1 MFKSIKDF
9 IQNLSFV
16 GGEWR
21 TDGIHKKTRTK
32 YDTWGFDIRG
42 WSVHKFNKKTYSKYD
57 IYGWDYDGWSED
69 KINKKTEKKYDVN
82 GYNYFG
88 FNKNGYDVNGFDKN
102 GFDKNGF
109 DKNGFDN
116 KGGYY
121 IQSEAYYDSILTS
134 NNGILIALL
143 AKIAKSDGFISPNEA
158 IYIGQII
165 DDMHVDTN
173 FREVYGNKIVNREKD
188 ITSNIEYL
196 CKSLPITALRDITIF
211 LQKLVKITT
220 VDGVFYEAHYT
231 MMLEIMKHLHIDEKT
246 QKTFIAQLLQKKPS
260 VNKDIEVV
268 QDKELEKLKKELK
281 KLENKLQELIEKK
294 VECLND
300 IEEFNQQYN
309 LQLGELIKSILNL
322 KKEILHHKTIKK
334 RTCKD
339 QYQEDFKTLEDT
351 KDTINELKE
360 TLSQLEEQLDEL
372 DEDDENYNE
381 LLEAHEELQK
391 ALDGLEKDLI
401 SQEEELQKIKSFMEN
416 DELDEEYE
424 EVKSQYEEYTNDYE
438 QIQEAHKDIFTL
450 NENEK
455 VELKKLYKKA
465 ARLCH
470 PDIVPDEL
478 KEKAHKL
485 MQELNHAYSKK
496 DLKNVQKILA
506 SLESG
511 SGFEL
516 TSDSIADKELLKE
529 KIKEYKNNIAQTES
543 EIETIKEDDTYQTI
557 LELDDWDAYFEALK
571 SELQKE
577 IQRLKEEAKSVL
589 EESNE
594 EDLSEEDDSSDNT
607 LDTDEDDSNGIKMEE
622 SAYAAHIQSM
632 QNPSFEKI
640 RRYCNNLVDENHADE
655 MQAYLAEDGK
665 MHKALIYDALEQ
677 FLERVDGQTILLID
691 WGCGQGIGSM
701 LVLDYIREKQ
711 LNIKID
717 KVMLL
722 DNDAEYLSRAILHVE
737 GLKQN
742 DIDIIAIDVRNAK
755 DIEKLNKL
763 RNHLS
768 LNLFVNDVMPLEY
781 LDIDFDIFENAYFMC
796 ISNESDEKIEEFF
809 EIISDFAEID
819 KIISNRETKVG
830 KFKKFEKIF
839 RLGEI

>member
-9 IQNLSFV
+9 IQNSSFV

-32 YDTWGFDIRG
+32 YDTCGFDIRG
-42 WSVHKFNKKTYSKYD
+42 WSVHKFNKKTKTKYD
-57 IYGWDYDGWSED
+57 IYGWDYEGWSKD
-69 KINKKTEKKYDVN
+69 KINKKTEKKYDKN

-88 FNKNGYDVNGFDKN
+88 FNKNGYD
-102 GFDKNGF
+102 
-109 DKNGFDN
+109 N
-116 KGGYY
+116 KGGHYT
-121 IQSEAYYDSILTS
+121 QSETYYDSILTS

-143 AKIAKSDGFISPNEA
+143 AKIAKSDGFGSPNEA
-158 IYIGQII
+158 KYISQII
-165 DDMHVDTN
+165 DEMQVDKH
-173 FREVYGNKIVNREKD
+173 FREVYGKKIVNREKE

-196 CKSLPITALRDITIF
+196 CKSLPITENITAF

-231 MMLEIMKHLHIDEKT
+231 MMLEIMKHLHIDDKT
-246 QKTFIAQLLQKKPS
+246 QKTFISQLLQKKPS

-281 KLENKLQELIEKK
+281 KLETKLQELIEKK

-391 ALDGLEKDLI
+391 ALDGLKKDLI
-401 SQEEELQKIKSFMEN
+401 LQEEELQNIKSFMEN
-416 DELDEEYE
+416 DKLDEEYE

-478 KEKAHKL
+478 KEKAHEL

-516 TSDSIADKELLKE
+516 TSDSITDKELLKE

-543 EIETIKEDDTYQTI
+543 EIEAIKEDDTYQTI
-557 LELDDWDAYFEALK
+557 LELDDWDVYFEALK
-571 SELQKE
+571 SELQQE
-577 IQRLKEEAKSVL
+577 IQRLKEEAKAVL

-594 EDLSEEDDSSDNT
+594 EDLSEESDFSDNT
-607 LDTDEDDSNGIKMEE
+607 LNTDEDDSNGIKMEE
-622 SAYAAHIQSM
+622 SPYAAHIQSI

-640 RRYCNNLVDENHADE
+640 RRYCNNLVDDNQADE
-655 MQAYLAEDGK
+655 MQEYLAENGK

-677 FLERVDGQTILLID
+677 FLEKLHGKAITLID

-711 LNIKID
+711 LDIKIE
-717 KVMLL
+717 KIILV

-742 DIDIIAIDVRNAK
+742 DIEIEGIDARNAK

-796 ISNESDEKIEEFF
+796 VSNESDEKIEEFF
-809 EIISDFAEID
+809 DIISDFAEID
-819 KIISNRETKVG
+819 KIISDRETKVG

-839 RLGEI
+839 TTMSNYSGHDIPDIDINDDEISR

>member
-1 MFKSIKDF
+1 MEIQDF

-42 WSVHKFNKKTYSKYD
+42 WSVHKFNKKTKTKYD

-69 KINKKTEKKYDVN
+69 KINKKTEKEYDKN

-88 FNKNGYDVNGFDKN
+88 FNKD
-102 GFDKNGF
+102 
-109 DKNGFDN
+109 GFDN
-116 KGGYY
+116 KGGHYT
-121 IQSEAYYDSILTS
+121 QSEAYYDSILTS

-158 IYIGQII
+158 NYISQII
-165 DDMHVDTN
+165 DDMHVDKHL
-173 FREVYGNKIVNREKD
+173 REVYSKKIVNREKD

-196 CKSLPITALRDITIF
+196 CKSLNIEYLCKSLLITELKYITIF

-231 MMLEIMKHLHIDEKT
+231 MMLEIMKHLHIDDKT

-351 KDTINELKE
+351 KDTIYELKE
-360 TLSQLEEQLDEL
+360 TLAQLEEQLDKL

-401 SQEEELQKIKSFMEN
+401 SQEEELQKTKSLMEN

-478 KEKAHKL
+478 KEKAHEL

-496 DLKNVQKILA
+496 DFKNVQKILA

-516 TSDSIADKELLKE
+516 TSDSITDKELLKE

-640 RRYCNNLVDENHADE
+640 RRYCNNLVDDQEADD
-655 MQAYLAEDGK
+655 MQEYLAENGK
-665 MHKALIYDALEQ
+665 MHKALMYDALEQ
-677 FLERVDGQTILLID
+677 FLEKLDGETITLID

-711 LNIKID
+711 LDIKIE
-717 KVMLL
+717 KIILV

-742 DIDIIAIDVRNAK
+742 DIEIVVIDAKNAK
-755 DIEKLNKL
+755 DIEKLNKT

-768 LNLFVNDVMPLEY
+768 LNLFVNDAMPLEY
-781 LDIDFDIFENAYFMC
+781 LDIDFDIFEKAYFMC
-796 ISNESDEKIEEFF
+796 VSNESDEKIEEFF

-819 KIISNRETKVG
+819 KIISDRETKVG

-839 RLGEI
+839 RLD

>member
-1 MFKSIKDF
+1 MFENIKDF

-32 YDTWGFDIRG
+32 YDPWGFDIKG
-42 WSVHKFNKKTYSKYD
+42 WSKDKINKQTGTKYD
-57 IYGWDYDGWSED
+57 IYEWDYEGWSKD
-69 KINKKTEKKYDVN
+69 KINKKTEKEYDEY

-88 FNKNGYDVNGFDKN
+88 FNKYGY
-102 GFDKNGF
+102 
-109 DKNGFDN
+109 DN
-116 KGGYY
+116 KGGHYT
-121 IQSEAYYDSILTS
+121 QSEAYYDSILTS

-143 AKIAKSDGFISPNEA
+143 AKIAKSDGVVSKNEA
-158 IYIGQII
+158 KYISQII
-165 DDMHVDTN
+165 DDMQVDKH
-173 FREVYGNKIVNREKD
+173 FREVYSKKIVNREKE

-196 CKSLPITALRDITIF
+196 CKRLLITELKYITMF
-211 LQKLVKITT
+211 LQKLIKITT
-220 VDGVFYEAHYT
+220 VDGVFYEAHHT

-260 VNKDIEVV
+260 VTKDMEVV

-322 KKEILHHKTIKK
+322 KKEILHNKTLKK
-334 RTCKD
+334 RTCKN

-360 TLSQLEEQLDEL
+360 TLAQLEEQLDKL

-381 LLEAHEELQK
+381 LLAAHEELQK
-391 ALDGLEKDLI
+391 ALDELEKDLI
-401 SQEEELQKIKSFMEN
+401 FQEEELQKTKSFMEN

-424 EVKSQYEEYTNDYE
+424 EVKSQYEEYANDYE
-438 QIQEAHKDIFTL
+438 QVQKAHKDIFTL

-478 KEKAHKL
+478 KEKAHEL

-496 DLKNVQKILA
+496 DLKNVQKILV

-516 TSDSIADKELLKE
+516 TSDSITDKELIKA
-529 KIKEYKNNIAQTES
+529 KIEEYKNNIAETEA
-543 EIETIKEDDTYQTI
+543 EIETIKEDETYQTI
-557 LELDDWDAYFEALK
+557 SKLDDWDGYFEALK
-571 SELQKE
+571 SELEKE
-577 IQRLKEEAKSVL
+577 VQRLEEEAKSVL

-594 EDLSEEDDSSDNT
+594 ENLSEESDFSDNT
-607 LDTDEDDSNGIKMEE
+607 LDEYEDDVHEITMEE
-622 SAYAAHIQSM
+622 SPYATHIHSI

-640 RRYCNNLVDENHADE
+640 RRYCNNLVDDNQADE
-655 MQAYLAEDGK
+655 MQEYLAENGK
-665 MHKALIYDALEQ
+665 MHKALMYDALEQ
-677 FLERVDGQTILLID
+677 FLEKLDGQTITLID

-701 LVLDYIREKQ
+701 LVLDYIRERQ
-711 LNIKID
+711 LNIEIQQVLLVD
-717 KVMLL
+717 KDV
-722 DNDAEYLSRAILHVE
+722 DYLSRAMLHVDV
-737 GLKQN
+737 LKKN
-742 DIDIIAIDVRNAK
+742 DIDIEAIDARHTK
-755 DIEKLNKL
+755 HIEKLNKTQ
-763 RNHLS
+763 NHLT
-768 LNLFVNDVMPLEY
+768 LNLFVNDTMPLEY
-781 LDIDFDIFENAYFMC
+781 ENIDFDIFENAYFMC
-796 ISNESDEKIEEFF
+796 LSHESDEVIEDFVENVSDSIEID
-809 EIISDFAEID
+809 EIISDR
-819 KIISNRETKVG
+819 KTKVG
-830 KFKKFEKIF
+830 KFMKYEKIF
-839 RLGEI
+839 SIAKISNK

>member
-1 MFKSIKDF
+1 MFKNIKDF

-42 WSVHKFNKKTYSKYD
+42 WSKDKINKKTYTKYD
-57 IYGWDYDGWSED
+57 IYEWDYDGWSKD
-69 KINKKTEKKYDVN
+69 KINKKTEKEYDEY

-88 FNKNGYDVNGFDKN
+88 FNKDGYDVNGKN
-102 GFDKNGF
+102 SFGF
-109 DKNGFDN
+109 N
-116 KGGYY
+116 KYGYDSTGCHY
-121 IQSEAYYDSILTS
+121 TQSEAYYDSILTS

-143 AKIAKSDGFISPNEA
+143 AKIAKSDGFGSPNEA
-158 IYIGQII
+158 KYISQII
-165 DDMHVDTN
+165 DEMQVDKN
-173 FREVYGNKIVNREKD
+173 FREVYGKKIVNREKE

-196 CKSLPITALRDITIF
+196 CKSLPITENITAF

-231 MMLEIMKHLHIDEKT
+231 MMLEIMKHLHIDDKT

-322 KKEILHHKTIKK
+322 KKEILHKKTIKK

-360 TLSQLEEQLDEL
+360 TLAQLEEQLDKL

-401 SQEEELQKIKSFMEN
+401 SQEEELQKTKSFMEN

-478 KEKAHKL
+478 KEKAHEL

-516 TSDSIADKELLKE
+516 TSDSITDKELLKE

-557 LELDDWDAYFEALK
+557 SELDDWDAYFEALK
-571 SELQKE
+571 SELKNEVQK
-577 IQRLKEEAKSVL
+577 LKEEAKSVL

-607 LDTDEDDSNGIKMEE
+607 LDEYEDDVHEIKMEE
-622 SAYAAHIQSM
+622 SPYARHIQSI

-655 MQAYLAEDGK
+655 MQEYLAENGK
-665 MHKALIYDALEQ
+665 MHKALMYDALEQ
-677 FLERVDGQTILLID
+677 FLERLDGQTILLID
-691 WGCGQGIGSM
+691 WGCGQGVGSM

-711 LNIKID
+711 LDIKIE
-717 KVMLL
+717 KIILV

-742 DIDIIAIDVRNAK
+742 DIEIVVIDAKNAK
-755 DIEKLNKL
+755 DIEKLNKT

-768 LNLFVNDVMPLEY
+768 LNLFVNDAMPLEY
-781 LDIDFDIFENAYFMC
+781 LDIDFDIFEKAYFMC
-796 ISNESDEKIEEFF
+796 VSNESDEKIEEFF

-819 KIISNRETKVG
+819 KIISDRETKVG

-839 RLGEI
+839 RLD